1 MIIAVDTGGTKTLV
15 ARFTEAGYPEQVV
28 KFPTPKEIDQYLQRV
43 TDHIHIVANGQSFDT
58 ISIAL
63 PGVVRDGVALW
74 CPNLNWRNVPIHSL
88 LKERFPTA
96 NIIVAN
102 DANMAGLAS
111 MHRLDTM
118 PRCGLYV
125 TIGTGVG
132 TSVVLNG
139 EIIPALSDCEGGHM
153 IVPYNEKSHI
163 WEHIASGRA
172 LHTTFG
178 DLSSATLPEVWSDI
192 AERIAAGLQPLVAFT
207 QPDII
212 VIGGSIS
219 SFVDYFIDTL
229 YGLLAERLPAGIAV
243 PKIISAPHS
252 EEIVLYGCYDNAI
265 TKHR

>member
-15 ARFTEAGYPEQVV
+15 ARFGAAGHPEQVA
-28 KFPTPKEIDQYLQRV
+28 KFPTPKDVEQYIQRV
-43 TDHIHIVANGQSFDT
+43 SDQIHLIANGQTFST
-58 ISIAL
+58 ISVAL

-74 CPNLNWRNVPIHSL
+74 CPNLGWRNIPIREL
-88 LKERFPTA
+88 LQEVFPA
-96 NIIVAN
+96 AKIIVAN

-111 MHRLDTM
+111 MHRLSTV

-132 TSVVLNG
+132 TSAVLNG

-153 IVPYNEKSHI
+153 IVSYNGKPHI

-172 LHTTFG
+172 LHAEFGELSNTT
-178 DLSSATLPEVWSDI
+178 SPEVWSDV
-192 AERIAAGLQPLVAFT
+192 AERIVAGLQPLVAFT

-219 SFVDYFIDTL
+219 SFVANFTDMTYS
-229 YGLLAERLPAGIAV
+229 LLAERLPAGIAV
-243 PKIISAPHS
+243 PKIVSAPHS

-265 TKHR
+265 IKHR